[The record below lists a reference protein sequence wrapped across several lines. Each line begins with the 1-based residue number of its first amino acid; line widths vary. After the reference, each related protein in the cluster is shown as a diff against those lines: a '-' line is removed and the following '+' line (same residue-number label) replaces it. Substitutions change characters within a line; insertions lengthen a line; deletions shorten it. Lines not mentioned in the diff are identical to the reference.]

1 MERLLAKK
9 RITAVL
15 FLLFIFIYGGFNM
28 KKEIPILVEKIKEG
42 KKEKVSASEMISD
55 IEHTIDENVYARY
68 TFIDAY
74 GYIQKVLDK
83 KEENA
88 FEVVKDEQGK
98 LHYTYFTGETNPTKK
113 LSGRMKN
120 LKDSIADEDCKLIY
134 LMPMDKY
141 VEGYTTYATGIPYSM
156 VNETAD
162 QFLGELEEA
171 DVDYIDFRDYLK
183 DSGLDMQNVFFDTD
197 HHWKIETVYW
207 ASNVFFEQL
216 QEKYGEN
223 IPKEDYYADIN
234 NYNQITYEDCFLGSQ
249 GRKTG
254 RYYAGADDF
263 TLIYPKFKT
272 DYVLESSIMDDMKL
286 TGRFEEALL
295 ATPVFR
301 QTDTPYD
308 TDLYMSYMYGNQA
321 YAHIENLDNTDGLN
335 ICFIKDSYAVP
346 FAAFS
351 SLRCHHVYLLD
362 PRYYEGSMED
372 FINEH
377 DLDYVVVM
385 FSPEDLSE
393 EFFTFGKK

>member
-141 VEGYTTYATGIPYSM
+141 IEGYTTYATGIPYSM

-393 EFFTFGKK
+393 EFFTFGK

>member
-141 VEGYTTYATGIPYSM
+141 IEGYTTYATGIPYSM

>member
-1 MERLLAKK
+1 MERLLTKK

-15 FLLFIFIYGGFNM
+15 FLLFIFIYGGFNV
-28 KKEIPILVEKIKEG
+28 KKEIPILVEKIKEE

-98 LHYTYFTGETNPTKK
+98 LHYTYFTEETNSTKK

-120 LKDSIADEDCKLIY
+120 LKDSIEDEDCKLIY

>member
-98 LHYTYFTGETNPTKK
+98 LHYTYFTGEMNPTKK

-141 VEGYTTYATGIPYSM
+141 IEGYTTYATGIPYSM

>member
-15 FLLFIFIYGGFNM
+15 FLLFIFIYGGFNV
-28 KKEIPILVEKIKEG
+28 KKEIPILVEKIKEE

-120 LKDSIADEDCKLIY
+120 LKDSIEDEDCKLIY

>member
-1 MERLLAKK
+1 MERLLTKK

-15 FLLFIFIYGGFNM
+15 FLLFIFIYGGFNV
-28 KKEIPILVEKIKEG
+28 KKEIPILVEKIKEE

-98 LHYTYFTGETNPTKK
+98 LHYTYFTEETNSTKK

-120 LKDSIADEDCKLIY
+120 LKDSIEDEDCKLIY

-207 ASNVFFEQL
+207 ASNVFFGQL